1 MNLFD
6 ILGPVMVGPS
16 SSHTAGA
23 VRIGYISGKLL
34 QDHVVKAEILL
45 HGSFATTGI
54 GHGTDK
60 ALIAGLLG
68 MRPDDIRIPDS
79 FFLAKKDGMEFSFS
93 TITLKDAHP
102 NTAVLRLT
110 GEHGRKIAVVT
121 DSNSGI
127 TQAQAKE
134 MGVAVLPMPFMIDGE
149 TYYEDITLTREQ
161 FYQRLKDNADIAT
174 SQPTP
179 DSILKMWDKL
189 LKEYDQI
196 IHIPMSSGLSGSCST
211 AMMLAG
217 EDEYE
222 GKVFVVDNRRIS
234 VTQYQSV
241 KDAQMLAAMG
251 MDGTQIK
258 KRLEETAADSV
269 IFITVDTLKYL
280 KKGGRITPAA
290 AALGT
295 LLKIKPVLII
305 LGEKLDSFAKARTMK
320 QAKTMMMNAI
330 QKELDG
336 RLHDSECRNCHLAIA
351 HTDNEEAALE
361 FKKEVEERFP
371 NADVYMAPLSLSI
384 ACHIGPGSL
393 AVTATRKME
402 EEHEKN

>member
-1 MNLFD
+1 M
-6 ILGPVMVGPS
+6 
-16 SSHTAGA
+16 
-23 VRIGYISGKLL
+23 
-34 QDHVVKAEILL
+34 
-45 HGSFATTGI
+45 
-54 GHGTDK
+54 
-60 ALIAGLLG
+60 
-68 MRPDDIRIPDS
+68 
-79 FFLAKKDGMEFSFS
+79 
-93 TITLKDAHP
+93 
-102 NTAVLRLT
+102 
-110 GEHGRKIAVVT
+110 KIAVVT

-134 MGVAVLPMPFMIDGE
+134 MGVTVLPMPFMIDGE

-161 FYQRLKDNADIAT
+161 FYQRLQDNADIAT

-251 MDGTQIK
+251 MDGAQIK

-330 QKELDG
+330 QKELDE

>member
-1 MNLFD
+1 M
-6 ILGPVMVGPS
+6 
-16 SSHTAGA
+16 
-23 VRIGYISGKLL
+23 KL
-34 QDHVVKAEILL
+34 
-45 HGSFATTGI
+45 
-54 GHGTDK
+54 
-60 ALIAGLLG
+60 
-68 MRPDDIRIPDS
+68 
-79 FFLAKKDGMEFSFS
+79 
-93 TITLKDAHP
+93 
-102 NTAVLRLT
+102 
-110 GEHGRKIAVVT
+110 AVVT

-134 MGVAVLPMPFMIDGE
+134 MGITVLPMPFMIDGE
-149 TYYEDITLTREQ
+149 TYYEDITLTQEQ
-161 FYQRLKDNADIAT
+161 FYQRLKDNSDIST

-179 DSILKMWDKL
+179 DSIMKLWDEL

-196 IHIPMSSGLSGSCST
+196 VHIPMSAGLSGSCAT

-222 GKVFVVDNRRIS
+222 GNVFVVDNHRIS

-251 MDGTQIK
+251 MDGAQIK

-269 IFITVDTLKYL
+269 IFVTVDTLKYL

-295 LLKIKPVLII
+295 LLRIKPLLII

-320 QAKTMMMNAI
+320 QAKTLMMNAI
-330 QKELDG
+330 QKELDE
-336 RLHDSECRNCHLAIA
+336 RLHDSECKDCHLAIA
-351 HTDNEEAALE
+351 HSDNEEAALE

-371 NADVYMAPLSLSI
+371 DADIYLAPLSLSI

-393 AVTATRKME
+393 ALTATRKME

>member
-1 MNLFD
+1 M
-6 ILGPVMVGPS
+6 
-16 SSHTAGA
+16 
-23 VRIGYISGKLL
+23 
-34 QDHVVKAEILL
+34 
-45 HGSFATTGI
+45 
-54 GHGTDK
+54 
-60 ALIAGLLG
+60 
-68 MRPDDIRIPDS
+68 
-79 FFLAKKDGMEFSFS
+79 
-93 TITLKDAHP
+93 
-102 NTAVLRLT
+102 
-110 GEHGRKIAVVT
+110 KIAVVT

-149 TYYEDITLTREQ
+149 TYFEDITLTREQ

>member
-1 MNLFD
+1 M
-6 ILGPVMVGPS
+6 
-16 SSHTAGA
+16 
-23 VRIGYISGKLL
+23 
-34 QDHVVKAEILL
+34 
-45 HGSFATTGI
+45 
-54 GHGTDK
+54 
-60 ALIAGLLG
+60 
-68 MRPDDIRIPDS
+68 
-79 FFLAKKDGMEFSFS
+79 
-93 TITLKDAHP
+93 
-102 NTAVLRLT
+102 
-110 GEHGRKIAVVT
+110 KIAVVT

-134 MGVAVLPMPFMIDGE
+134 MGITVLPMPFMIDGE
-149 TYYEDITLTREQ
+149 TYYEDITLTQEQ
-161 FYQRLKDNADIAT
+161 FYQRLKDNSDIST

-179 DSILKMWDKL
+179 DSIMKLWDEL

-196 IHIPMSSGLSGSCST
+196 VHIPMSAGLSGSCAT

-222 GKVFVVDNRRIS
+222 GKVFVVDNHRIS

-241 KDAQMLAAMG
+241 KDAMMLADMG
-251 MDGTQIK
+251 MDGAQIK

-269 IFITVDTLKYL
+269 IFVTVDTLKYL

-295 LLKIKPVLII
+295 LLRIKPVLII

-320 QAKTMMMNAI
+320 QAKTLMMNAI
-330 QKELDG
+330 QKELDE
-336 RLHDSECRNCHLAIA
+336 RLHDSECKDCHLAIA
-351 HTDNEEAALE
+351 HSDNEEAALE

-371 NADVYMAPLSLSI
+371 DADIYLALLSLSI

-393 AVTATRKME
+393 ALTATRKME

>member
-1 MNLFD
+1 M
-6 ILGPVMVGPS
+6 
-16 SSHTAGA
+16 
-23 VRIGYISGKLL
+23 
-34 QDHVVKAEILL
+34 
-45 HGSFATTGI
+45 
-54 GHGTDK
+54 
-60 ALIAGLLG
+60 
-68 MRPDDIRIPDS
+68 
-79 FFLAKKDGMEFSFS
+79 
-93 TITLKDAHP
+93 
-102 NTAVLRLT
+102 
-110 GEHGRKIAVVT
+110 KIAVVT

-251 MDGTQIK
+251 MDGAQIR

-269 IFITVDTLKYL
+269 IFITVDPLKYL

-295 LLKIKPVLII
+295 LLRIKPVLII

-330 QKELDG
+330 QKELDE
-336 RLHDSECRNCHLAIA
+336 RLHDSGCKDCHLAIA

-361 FKKEVEERFP
+361 FQKEVKERFP
-371 NADVYMAPLSLSI
+371 DADVYMAPLSLSI

>member
-1 MNLFD
+1 M
-6 ILGPVMVGPS
+6 
-16 SSHTAGA
+16 
-23 VRIGYISGKLL
+23 
-34 QDHVVKAEILL
+34 
-45 HGSFATTGI
+45 
-54 GHGTDK
+54 
-60 ALIAGLLG
+60 
-68 MRPDDIRIPDS
+68 
-79 FFLAKKDGMEFSFS
+79 
-93 TITLKDAHP
+93 
-102 NTAVLRLT
+102 
-110 GEHGRKIAVVT
+110 KIAVVT

-134 MGVAVLPMPFMIDGE
+134 MGITVLPMPFMIDGE
-149 TYYEDITLTREQ
+149 TYYEDITLTQEQ
-161 FYQRLKDNADIAT
+161 FYQRLKDNFDIST

-179 DSILKMWDKL
+179 DSIMKLWDEL

-196 IHIPMSSGLSGSCST
+196 VHIPMSAGLSGSCAT

-222 GKVFVVDNRRIS
+222 GNVFVVDNHRIS

-241 KDAQMLAAMG
+241 KDAMMLADMG
-251 MDGTQIK
+251 MDGAQIK

-269 IFITVDTLKYL
+269 IFVTVDTLKYL

-295 LLKIKPVLII
+295 LLRIKPVLII

-320 QAKTMMMNAI
+320 QAKTLMMNAN
-330 QKELDG
+330 QKELDE
-336 RLHDSECRNCHLAIA
+336 RLHDSECKDCHLAIA
-351 HTDNEEAALE
+351 HSDNEEAALE

-371 NADVYMAPLSLSI
+371 DADIYLAPLSLSI

-393 AVTATRKME
+393 ALTTTRKME

>member
-1 MNLFD
+1 M
-6 ILGPVMVGPS
+6 
-16 SSHTAGA
+16 
-23 VRIGYISGKLL
+23 
-34 QDHVVKAEILL
+34 
-45 HGSFATTGI
+45 
-54 GHGTDK
+54 
-60 ALIAGLLG
+60 
-68 MRPDDIRIPDS
+68 
-79 FFLAKKDGMEFSFS
+79 
-93 TITLKDAHP
+93 
-102 NTAVLRLT
+102 
-110 GEHGRKIAVVT
+110 KIAVVT

-134 MGVAVLPMPFMIDGE
+134 MGITVLPMPFMIDGE
-149 TYYEDITLTREQ
+149 TYYEDITLTQEQ
-161 FYQRLKDNADIAT
+161 FYQRLKDNSDIST

-179 DSILKMWDKL
+179 DSIMKLWDEQ

-196 IHIPMSSGLSGSCST
+196 VHIPMSAGLSGSCAT

-222 GKVFVVDNRRIS
+222 GNVFVVDNHRIS

-241 KDAQMLAAMG
+241 KDAMMLADMG
-251 MDGTQIK
+251 MDGAQIK

-269 IFITVDTLKYL
+269 IFVTVDTLKYL

-295 LLKIKPVLII
+295 LLRIKPVLII
-305 LGEKLDSFAKARTMK
+305 LGEKLDSFAKARTIK
-320 QAKTMMMNAI
+320 QAKTLMMNAI
-330 QKELDG
+330 QKELDE
-336 RLHDSECRNCHLAIA
+336 RLHDSECKDCHLAIA
-351 HTDNEEAALE
+351 HSDNEEAALE

-371 NADVYMAPLSLSI
+371 DADIYLAPLSLSI

-393 AVTATRKME
+393 ALTATRKME

>member
-1 MNLFD
+1 M
-6 ILGPVMVGPS
+6 
-16 SSHTAGA
+16 
-23 VRIGYISGKLL
+23 
-34 QDHVVKAEILL
+34 
-45 HGSFATTGI
+45 
-54 GHGTDK
+54 
-60 ALIAGLLG
+60 
-68 MRPDDIRIPDS
+68 
-79 FFLAKKDGMEFSFS
+79 
-93 TITLKDAHP
+93 
-102 NTAVLRLT
+102 
-110 GEHGRKIAVVT
+110 KIAVVT

-305 LGEKLDSFAKARTMK
+305 LGEKLDSFAKARTMN

>member
-1 MNLFD
+1 M
-6 ILGPVMVGPS
+6 
-16 SSHTAGA
+16 
-23 VRIGYISGKLL
+23 
-34 QDHVVKAEILL
+34 
-45 HGSFATTGI
+45 
-54 GHGTDK
+54 
-60 ALIAGLLG
+60 
-68 MRPDDIRIPDS
+68 
-79 FFLAKKDGMEFSFS
+79 
-93 TITLKDAHP
+93 
-102 NTAVLRLT
+102 
-110 GEHGRKIAVVT
+110 KIAVVT

-305 LGEKLDSFAKARTMK
+305 LGEKLDSFAKSRTMK

>member
-1 MNLFD
+1 M
-6 ILGPVMVGPS
+6 
-16 SSHTAGA
+16 
-23 VRIGYISGKLL
+23 
-34 QDHVVKAEILL
+34 
-45 HGSFATTGI
+45 
-54 GHGTDK
+54 
-60 ALIAGLLG
+60 
-68 MRPDDIRIPDS
+68 
-79 FFLAKKDGMEFSFS
+79 
-93 TITLKDAHP
+93 
-102 NTAVLRLT
+102 
-110 GEHGRKIAVVT
+110 KIAVVT

-330 QKELDG
+330 HKELDG

>member
-1 MNLFD
+1 M
-6 ILGPVMVGPS
+6 
-16 SSHTAGA
+16 
-23 VRIGYISGKLL
+23 
-34 QDHVVKAEILL
+34 
-45 HGSFATTGI
+45 
-54 GHGTDK
+54 
-60 ALIAGLLG
+60 
-68 MRPDDIRIPDS
+68 
-79 FFLAKKDGMEFSFS
+79 
-93 TITLKDAHP
+93 
-102 NTAVLRLT
+102 
-110 GEHGRKIAVVT
+110 KIAVVT

-134 MGVAVLPMPFMIDGE
+134 MGITVLPMPFMIDGE
-149 TYYEDITLTREQ
+149 TYYEDITLTQEQ
-161 FYQRLKDNADIAT
+161 FYQRLKDNSDIST

-179 DSILKMWDKL
+179 DSIMKLWDEL

-196 IHIPMSSGLSGSCST
+196 VHIPMSAGLSGSCAT

-222 GKVFVVDNRRIS
+222 GKVFVVDNHRIS

-241 KDAQMLAAMG
+241 KDAMMLADMG
-251 MDGTQIK
+251 MDGAQIK
-258 KRLEETAADSV
+258 KRLEETVADSV
-269 IFITVDTLKYL
+269 IFVTVDTLKYL

-295 LLKIKPVLII
+295 LLRIKPVLII

-320 QAKTMMMNAI
+320 QAKTLMMNAI
-330 QKELDG
+330 QKELDE
-336 RLHDSECRNCHLAIA
+336 RLHDSECKDCHLAIA
-351 HTDNEEAALE
+351 HSDNEEAALE

-371 NADVYMAPLSLSI
+371 DADIYLAPLSLSI

-393 AVTATRKME
+393 ALTATRKME

>member
-1 MNLFD
+1 M
-6 ILGPVMVGPS
+6 
-16 SSHTAGA
+16 
-23 VRIGYISGKLL
+23 
-34 QDHVVKAEILL
+34 
-45 HGSFATTGI
+45 
-54 GHGTDK
+54 
-60 ALIAGLLG
+60 
-68 MRPDDIRIPDS
+68 
-79 FFLAKKDGMEFSFS
+79 
-93 TITLKDAHP
+93 
-102 NTAVLRLT
+102 
-110 GEHGRKIAVVT
+110 KIAVVT

-134 MGVAVLPMPFMIDGE
+134 MGITVLPMPFMIDGE
-149 TYYEDITLTREQ
+149 TYYEDITLTQEQ
-161 FYQRLKDNADIAT
+161 FYQRLKDNFDIST

-179 DSILKMWDKL
+179 DSIMKLWDEL

-196 IHIPMSSGLSGSCST
+196 VHIPMSAGLSGSCAT

-222 GKVFVVDNRRIS
+222 GKVFVVDNHRIS

-241 KDAQMLAAMG
+241 KDAMMLADMG
-251 MDGTQIK
+251 MDGAQIK

-269 IFITVDTLKYL
+269 IFVTVDTLKYL

-295 LLKIKPVLII
+295 LLRIKPVLII

-320 QAKTMMMNAI
+320 QAKTLMMNAI
-330 QKELDG
+330 QKELDE
-336 RLHDSECRNCHLAIA
+336 RLHDSECKDCHLAIA
-351 HTDNEEAALE
+351 HSDNEEAALE

-371 NADVYMAPLSLSI
+371 DADIYLAPLSLSI

-393 AVTATRKME
+393 ALTTTRKME

>member
-1 MNLFD
+1 M
-6 ILGPVMVGPS
+6 
-16 SSHTAGA
+16 
-23 VRIGYISGKLL
+23 
-34 QDHVVKAEILL
+34 
-45 HGSFATTGI
+45 
-54 GHGTDK
+54 
-60 ALIAGLLG
+60 
-68 MRPDDIRIPDS
+68 
-79 FFLAKKDGMEFSFS
+79 
-93 TITLKDAHP
+93 
-102 NTAVLRLT
+102 
-110 GEHGRKIAVVT
+110 KIAVVT

-134 MGVAVLPMPFMIDGE
+134 MGITVLPMPFMIDGE
-149 TYYEDITLTREQ
+149 TYYEDITLTQEQ
-161 FYQRLKDNADIAT
+161 FYQKLKDNSDIST

-179 DSILKMWDKL
+179 DSIMKMWDEL

-251 MDGTQIK
+251 MDGAQIK

-290 AALGT
+290 AALGI
-295 LLKIKPVLII
+295 LLRIKPVLII

-330 QKELDG
+330 QKELDE
-336 RLHDSECRNCHLAIA
+336 RLHDSECKDCHLAIA

-361 FKKEVEERFP
+361 FQKEVKERFP

>member
-1 MNLFD
+1 M
-6 ILGPVMVGPS
+6 
-16 SSHTAGA
+16 
-23 VRIGYISGKLL
+23 
-34 QDHVVKAEILL
+34 
-45 HGSFATTGI
+45 
-54 GHGTDK
+54 
-60 ALIAGLLG
+60 
-68 MRPDDIRIPDS
+68 
-79 FFLAKKDGMEFSFS
+79 
-93 TITLKDAHP
+93 
-102 NTAVLRLT
+102 
-110 GEHGRKIAVVT
+110 KIAVVT

-320 QAKTMMMNAI
+320 QAMTMMMNAI

>member
-1 MNLFD
+1 M
-6 ILGPVMVGPS
+6 
-16 SSHTAGA
+16 
-23 VRIGYISGKLL
+23 
-34 QDHVVKAEILL
+34 
-45 HGSFATTGI
+45 
-54 GHGTDK
+54 
-60 ALIAGLLG
+60 
-68 MRPDDIRIPDS
+68 
-79 FFLAKKDGMEFSFS
+79 
-93 TITLKDAHP
+93 
-102 NTAVLRLT
+102 
-110 GEHGRKIAVVT
+110 KIAVVT

-134 MGVAVLPMPFMIDGE
+134 MGITVLPMPFMIDGE
-149 TYYEDITLTREQ
+149 TYYDDITLTQEQ
-161 FYQRLKDNADIAT
+161 FYQRLKDNSDIST

-179 DSILKMWDKL
+179 DSIMKLWDEL

-196 IHIPMSSGLSGSCST
+196 VHIPMSAGLSGSCAT

-222 GKVFVVDNRRIS
+222 GNVFVVDNHRIS

-241 KDAQMLAAMG
+241 KDAMMLADMG
-251 MDGTQIK
+251 MDGAQIK
-258 KRLEETAADSV
+258 KCLEETAADSV
-269 IFITVDTLKYL
+269 IFVTVDTLKYL

-295 LLKIKPVLII
+295 LLRIKPVLII

-320 QAKTMMMNAI
+320 QAKTLMMNAI
-330 QKELDG
+330 QKELDE
-336 RLHDSECRNCHLAIA
+336 RLHDSECKDCHLAIA
-351 HTDNEEAALE
+351 HSDNEEAALE

-371 NADVYMAPLSLSI
+371 DADIYLAPLSLSI

-393 AVTATRKME
+393 ALTATRKME

>member
-1 MNLFD
+1 M
-6 ILGPVMVGPS
+6 
-16 SSHTAGA
+16 
-23 VRIGYISGKLL
+23 
-34 QDHVVKAEILL
+34 
-45 HGSFATTGI
+45 
-54 GHGTDK
+54 
-60 ALIAGLLG
+60 
-68 MRPDDIRIPDS
+68 
-79 FFLAKKDGMEFSFS
+79 
-93 TITLKDAHP
+93 
-102 NTAVLRLT
+102 
-110 GEHGRKIAVVT
+110 KIAVVT

-149 TYYEDITLTREQ
+149 TYYEDSTLTREQ

>member
-1 MNLFD
+1 M
-6 ILGPVMVGPS
+6 
-16 SSHTAGA
+16 
-23 VRIGYISGKLL
+23 
-34 QDHVVKAEILL
+34 
-45 HGSFATTGI
+45 
-54 GHGTDK
+54 
-60 ALIAGLLG
+60 
-68 MRPDDIRIPDS
+68 
-79 FFLAKKDGMEFSFS
+79 
-93 TITLKDAHP
+93 
-102 NTAVLRLT
+102 
-110 GEHGRKIAVVT
+110 KIAVVA

-134 MGVAVLPMPFMIDGE
+134 MGVTVLPMPFMIDGE
-149 TYYEDITLTREQ
+149 TYYEDITLTQEQ
-161 FYQRLKDNADIAT
+161 FYQKLKDNSDIST

-179 DSILKMWDKL
+179 DSIMKMWDEL

-251 MDGTQIK
+251 MDGAQIK
-258 KRLEETAADSV
+258 KRLEETSADSV

-295 LLKIKPVLII
+295 LLRIKPVLII

-330 QKELDG
+330 QKELDE
-336 RLHDSECRNCHLAIA
+336 RLHDSECKDCHLAIA

>member
-1 MNLFD
+1 MK
-6 ILGPVMVGPS
+6 V
-16 SSHTAGA
+16 
-23 VRIGYISGKLL
+23 
-34 QDHVVKAEILL
+34 
-45 HGSFATTGI
+45 
-54 GHGTDK
+54 
-60 ALIAGLLG
+60 
-68 MRPDDIRIPDS
+68 
-79 FFLAKKDGMEFSFS
+79 
-93 TITLKDAHP
+93 
-102 NTAVLRLT
+102 
-110 GEHGRKIAVVT
+110 AVVT

-134 MGVAVLPMPFMIDGE
+134 MGITVLPMPFMIDGE
-149 TYYEDITLTREQ
+149 TYYEDITLTQEQ
-161 FYQRLKDNADIAT
+161 FYQRLKDNSDIST

-179 DSILKMWDKL
+179 DSIMKLWDEL

-196 IHIPMSSGLSGSCST
+196 VHIPMSAGLSGSCAT

-222 GKVFVVDNRRIS
+222 GKVFVVDNHRIS

-241 KDAQMLAAMG
+241 KDTMMLADMG
-251 MDGTQIK
+251 MDGAQIK
-258 KRLEETAADSV
+258 KCLEETAADSV
-269 IFITVDTLKYL
+269 IFVTVDTLKYL

-295 LLKIKPVLII
+295 LLRIKPVLII

-320 QAKTMMMNAI
+320 QAKTLMMNAI
-330 QKELDG
+330 QKELDE
-336 RLHDSECRNCHLAIA
+336 RLHDSECKDCHLAIA
-351 HTDNEEAALE
+351 HSDNEEAALE

-371 NADVYMAPLSLSI
+371 DADIYLAPLSLSI

-393 AVTATRKME
+393 ALTATRKME

>member
-1 MNLFD
+1 M
-6 ILGPVMVGPS
+6 
-16 SSHTAGA
+16 
-23 VRIGYISGKLL
+23 
-34 QDHVVKAEILL
+34 
-45 HGSFATTGI
+45 
-54 GHGTDK
+54 
-60 ALIAGLLG
+60 
-68 MRPDDIRIPDS
+68 
-79 FFLAKKDGMEFSFS
+79 
-93 TITLKDAHP
+93 
-102 NTAVLRLT
+102 
-110 GEHGRKIAVVT
+110 KIAVVT

-305 LGEKLDSFAKARTMK
+305 LGEKLDSFAQARTMK

>member
-1 MNLFD
+1 M
-6 ILGPVMVGPS
+6 
-16 SSHTAGA
+16 
-23 VRIGYISGKLL
+23 
-34 QDHVVKAEILL
+34 
-45 HGSFATTGI
+45 
-54 GHGTDK
+54 
-60 ALIAGLLG
+60 
-68 MRPDDIRIPDS
+68 
-79 FFLAKKDGMEFSFS
+79 
-93 TITLKDAHP
+93 
-102 NTAVLRLT
+102 
-110 GEHGRKIAVVT
+110 KIAVVT
-121 DSNSGI
+121 DSNSGS

-134 MGVAVLPMPFMIDGE
+134 MGITVLPMPFMIDGE
-149 TYYEDITLTREQ
+149 TYYEDITLTQEQ
-161 FYQRLKDNADIAT
+161 FYQRLKDNSDIST

-179 DSILKMWDKL
+179 DSIMKLWDEL

-196 IHIPMSSGLSGSCST
+196 VHIPMSAGLSGSCAT

-222 GKVFVVDNRRIS
+222 GKVFVVDNHRIS

-241 KDAQMLAAMG
+241 KDAMMLADMG
-251 MDGTQIK
+251 MDGAQIK

-269 IFITVDTLKYL
+269 IFVTVDTLKYL

-295 LLKIKPVLII
+295 LLRIKPVLII

-320 QAKTMMMNAI
+320 QAKTLMMNAI
-330 QKELDG
+330 QKELDE
-336 RLHDSECRNCHLAIA
+336 RLHDSEYKDCHLAIA
-351 HTDNEEAALE
+351 HSDNEEAALE

-371 NADVYMAPLSLSI
+371 DADIYLAPLSLSI

-393 AVTATRKME
+393 ALTATRKME